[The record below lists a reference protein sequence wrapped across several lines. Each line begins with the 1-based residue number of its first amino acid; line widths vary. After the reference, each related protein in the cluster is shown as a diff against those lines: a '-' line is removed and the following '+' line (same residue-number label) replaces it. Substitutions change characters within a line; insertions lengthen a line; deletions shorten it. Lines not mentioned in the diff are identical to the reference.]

1 VKIKAKAMGVGHALG
16 ENTLTNEDLEK
27 MVETN
32 DQWITERTG
41 IKERRIANETTY
53 TSDLA
58 LKAAKEA
65 LADAK
70 MEGADI
76 DLIIVASVTP
86 DYMTPTLSCR
96 LQYKLGAEKAAAY
109 DINMAC
115 SGFVAAVVMAEQFI
129 ENGTYENVLVVGADA
144 LSKVTDYTDRATCIL
159 FGDGAGAMI
168 LSANKDEND
177 KSGILVN
184 KLTTTGSGG
193 DLLTLPFIKKTEED
207 MQKRLADNPYV
218 IWMDGGAVLKYA
230 VRAMAS
236 ITNETLKKANLT
248 IDDIDI
254 LIPHQ
259 ANLRIVDGAIKR
271 IGIDT
276 EKVYI
281 NIAHYGNMSAACIP
295 IAIYEAVKEGRV
307 KRGDTV
313 LLVGFG
319 GGLTAGCIILTW

>member
-1 VKIKAKAMGVGHALG
+1 MKINAKVMGVGHALG
-16 ENTLTNEDLEK
+16 ENILTNEDLEK
-27 MVETN
+27 MVDTSDE
-32 DQWITERTG
+32 WITERTG

-53 TSDLA
+53 TCDLA
-58 LKAAKEA
+58 LEAAKEA
-65 LADAK
+65 LVSANMD
-70 MEGADI
+70 GSDL

-86 DYMTPTLSCR
+86 DYIVPTISCQ
-96 LQYKLGAEKAAAY
+96 LQYKLHADKAAAY

-115 SGFVAAVVMAEQFI
+115 SGFVAGMIMAQQFI

-177 KSGILVN
+177 KSRIIAN

-193 DLLTLPFIKKTEED
+193 DQLTLPFIKKTEKD
-207 MQKRLADNPYV
+207 INNRLCDNPYV

-259 ANLRIVDGAIKR
+259 ANLRIVDGAVKR

-295 IAIYEAVKEGRV
+295 IAIYEAVMEGKV